1 MMKETQLDVWAQS
14 ELVRA
19 TQRVS
24 QISDVGSKRYE
35 HALSAVSTLRCF
47 VENEDPLNAWART
60 ERERVAKCISQIDD
74 VGSERYGKAV
84 DALMQ
89 LRFFANPKIPDAD
102 YDWPMP
108 DDAPAAPAA
117 ETPDT
122 PAEEPAP
129 EPAPEPESEPAPE
142 PEPTYTLP
150 QVRTQLAKAKGKGV
164 VLPELFQE
172 FGASNILGIQPK
184 DYGALMARAAELMG
198 ADA

>member
-1 MMKETQLDVWAQS
+1 MMKETQLEAWAQS
-14 ELVRA
+14 ELARA

-47 VENEDPLNAWART
+47 VENEDPLNAWAQT
-60 ERERVAKCISQIDD
+60 ERERVAKCVSQIDD
-74 VGSERYGKAV
+74 VGSKRYEKAL

-102 YDWPMP
+102 YDWPPP

-117 ETPDT
+117 EAPDT

-129 EPAPEPESEPAPE
+129 EPEPEAAPE

-150 QVRTQLAKAKGKGV
+150 QVRTKLAEAKRKGIA
-164 VLPELFQE
+164 LPELFQE
-172 FGASNILGIQPK
+172 FGASSIMSVPST
-184 DYGALMARAAELMG
+184 DYGALMARVAELLESVE
-198 ADA
+198 

>member
-1 MMKETQLDVWAQS
+1 MMKETQLEAWAQS
-14 ELVRA
+14 ELARA

-35 HALSAVSTLRCF
+35 HALSAISTLRCF
-47 VENEDPLNAWART
+47 VENEDPLNAWAQT
-60 ERERVAKCISQIDD
+60 ERERVAKCVSQIDD
-74 VGSERYGKAV
+74 VGSKRYEKAL

-102 YDWPMP
+102 YDWSPP

-117 ETPDT
+117 EAPDT

-129 EPAPEPESEPAPE
+129 EPEPEAVPE

-150 QVRTQLAKAKGKGV
+150 QVRTKLAEAKRKGIA
-164 VLPELFQE
+164 LPELFQE
-172 FGASNILGIQPK
+172 FGASSIMSVPST
-184 DYGALMARAAELMG
+184 DYGALMARVAELLESVE
-198 ADA
+198 

>member
-1 MMKETQLDVWAQS
+1 MMKETQLEAWAQS
-14 ELVRA
+14 ELARA

-47 VENEDPLNAWART
+47 VENEDPLNAWAQT
-60 ERERVAKCISQIDD
+60 ERERVAKCVSQIDD
-74 VGSERYGKAV
+74 VGSKRYEKAL

-102 YDWPMP
+102 YDWPP
-108 DDAPAAPAA
+108 LDDATAAPAA
-117 ETPDT
+117 EAPDT

-129 EPAPEPESEPAPE
+129 EPEPEAAPE

-150 QVRTQLAKAKGKGV
+150 QVRTKLAEAKRKGIA
-164 VLPELFQE
+164 LPELFQE
-172 FGASNILGIQPK
+172 FGASSIMSVPST
-184 DYGALMARAAELMG
+184 DYGALMARVAELLESVE
-198 ADA
+198 

>member
-1 MMKETQLDVWAQS
+1 MMKETQLEAWAQS
-14 ELVRA
+14 ELARA

-47 VENEDPLNAWART
+47 VENEDPLNAWAQT
-60 ERERVAKCISQIDD
+60 ERERVAKCVSQIDD
-74 VGSERYGKAV
+74 VGSKRYEKAL

-102 YDWPMP
+102 YDWPP
-108 DDAPAAPAA
+108 TDDAPAAPAA
-117 ETPDT
+117 EAPDT

-129 EPAPEPESEPAPE
+129 EPEPEAAPE

-150 QVRTQLAKAKGKGV
+150 QVRTKLAEAKRKGIA
-164 VLPELFQE
+164 LPELFQE
-172 FGASNILGIQPK
+172 FGASSIMSVPST
-184 DYGALMARAAELMG
+184 DYGALMARVAELLESVE
-198 ADA
+198 

>member
-1 MMKETQLDVWAQS
+1 MMKETQLEAWAQS
-14 ELVRA
+14 ELARA

-47 VENEDPLNAWART
+47 VENEDPLNAWAQT
-60 ERERVAKCISQIDD
+60 ERERVAKCVSQIDD
-74 VGSERYGKAV
+74 VGSERYEKAL

-102 YDWPMP
+102 YDWPPP
-108 DDAPAAPAA
+108 DDAPAAPSA
-117 ETPDT
+117 EAPDT
-122 PAEEPAP
+122 SAEEPAP
-129 EPAPEPESEPAPE
+129 EPEPEATPE

-150 QVRTQLAKAKGKGV
+150 QVRTKLAEAKRKGV

-172 FGASNILGIQPK
+172 FGASNILGVQTK
-184 DYGALMARAAELMG
+184 DYGALMARVAELLESVE
-198 ADA
+198 

>member
-1 MMKETQLDVWAQS
+1 MMKETQLEAWAKS
-14 ELVRA
+14 ELARA

-47 VENEDPLNAWART
+47 VENEDPLNAWAQT
-60 ERERVAKCISQIDD
+60 ERERVAKCVSQIDD
-74 VGSERYGKAV
+74 VGSKRYEKAL

-102 YDWPMP
+102 YDWPPP
-108 DDAPAAPAA
+108 DDAPAASAA
-117 ETPDT
+117 EAPDT

-129 EPAPEPESEPAPE
+129 EPEPEAVPE

-150 QVRTQLAKAKGKGV
+150 QVRTKLAEAKRKGIA
-164 VLPELFQE
+164 LPELFQE
-172 FGASNILGIQPK
+172 FGASSIMSVPST
-184 DYGALMARAAELMG
+184 DYGALMARVAELLESVE
-198 ADA
+198 